1 MGGRAAR
8 LTGLPCRHV
17 EAAWTARTARGDGAR
32 AGAGGRRARGLRG
45 RPARLSR
52 AGASERK
59 VPTRDQ
65 WLADVKAAMQGARD
79 YVRQRAAAADEGEQL
94 AINFDIDNTVIAT
107 YYDGGGAIPQM
118 ARFSRFLQRKH
129 VAMVFNTGRL
139 AEQRKRTVGQL
150 TRNGFPVADVCLR
163 TKGETLPVGKQ
174 RCRDGFIDGR
184 LHADR
189 QRRQQR
195 HRLRGRR
202 VRAGLRA
209 AELRRRSGVVG
220 RLPAEAAEV
229 STRAVAPEQAR
240 PRALLDHQ
248 RADRS
253 SFLRPLRFSRA
264 RSGPGSS
271 RPVGRRR
278 RPARARREARGPPGR
293 TSRRTR

>member
-1 MGGRAAR
+1 MSK
-8 LTGLPCRHV
+8 L
-17 EAAWTARTARGDGAR
+17 
-32 AGAGGRRARGLRG
+32 RGLLG
-45 RPARLSR
+45 LLVATVLALGPAAAGLEACAADRPDSSR

-79 YVRQRAAAADEGEQL
+79 YVRKRAAAADEGEQL

-174 RCRDGFIDGR
+174 RCRDGFIEDGYT
-184 LHADR
+184 LIANVGNNDTDFA
-189 QRRQQR
+189 
-195 HRLRGRR
+195 GDGYE
-202 VRAGLRA
+202 RAYVLPNYD
-209 AELRRRSGVVG
+209 GVLG
-220 RLPAEAAEV
+220 
-229 STRAVAPEQAR
+229 
-240 PRALLDHQ
+240 
-248 RADRS
+248 
-253 SFLRPLRFSRA
+253 
-264 RSGPGSS
+264 
-271 RPVGRRR
+271 
-278 RPARARREARGPPGR
+278 
-293 TSRRTR
+293 